1 MTNQDNY
8 CVIMGGGIGSRFW
21 PFSRKTLPK
30 QFLDFFGTGRS
41 LLQQT
46 FDRFQK
52 VIPTENIFIV
62 TNAMYAGLVKEQLPE
77 VNEEQI
83 LLEPARRNTAQI
95 GRASCRERV

>member
-1 MTNQDNY
+1 MAINKDNF

-46 FDRFQK
+46 FDRFK
-52 VIPTENIFIV
+52 KSYLPRTSSLSPTPS
-62 TNAMYAGLVKEQLPE
+62 TPTLCSS
-77 VNEEQI
+77 
-83 LLEPARRNTAQI
+83 
-95 GRASCRERV
+95 SCPN

>member
-52 VIPTENIFIV
+52 VSQQKIFSS
-62 TNAMYAGLVKEQLPE
+62 LPM
-77 VNEEQI
+77 QCM
-83 LLEPARRNTAQI
+83 RT
-95 GRASCRERV
+95 